1 MGRQGDTGD
10 RRVLIVKEHEEPFR
24 DSDNVDLGS
33 GFTSVYKFK
42 NSLCSTLEHFTV
54 CKLLA

>member
-1 MGRQGDTGD
+1 M
-10 RRVLIVKEHEEPFR
+10 KEHEEPFR